1 MRYLF
6 SNGVEDERIFVPA
19 GMLISLFPVPHR
31 SARLFILR
39 GRRQGTNVS
48 PTMQARIEAFTTE
61 LIAERAASGEIDL
74 ETMSFADMEML
85 SHQIGRRVARQLGA
99 NLAQQ
104 QGELYSDDDNCPICG
119 IDCEVMIVP
128 AGQFA

>member
-1 MRYLF
+1 MNEL
-6 SNGVEDERIFVPA
+6 S
-19 GMLISLFPVPHR
+19 
-31 SARLFILR
+31 
-39 GRRQGTNVS
+39 QGTNVS

-74 ETMSFADMEML
+74 KTMSFADMEML

-104 QGELYSDDDNCPICG
+104 QGELYSDDYNCPTCG
-119 IDCEVMIVP
+119 IDCEAIKKRRTMQTIDGPTDVIELQSFCP
-128 AGQFA
+128 RCRRHFFPCTPRNGA